1 MNILTNSVV
10 FLTGAAGGIGKAF
23 IKELVNRKVS
33 KIYITGLDLNI
44 LQEIAKEFPNI
55 IVPVKLDVT
64 NSKEIS
70 ECVNKYLDVTILI
83 NNAGVELKSSFLNP
97 KSAEL
102 AKFEMSVNYIGV
114 VDLTNQFINILKS
127 NKNPAIVNILS
138 VGSLILVKKIE
149 TYCASKTATH
159 IFTQSIREE
168 LKNEIIVFGV
178 YPGYVDT
185 SMVADIDTNKIT
197 PEALVANICD
207 DILKGELD
215 IFPDTMSINYRNSN
229 KLKLDYL

>member
-10 FLTGAAGGIGKAF
+10 FLTGGDGGIGKAF

-33 KIYITGLDLNI
+33 KIYIAGLYLSP
-44 LQEIAKEFPNI
+44 LQEIAKEYPNI
-55 IVPVKLDVT
+55 VVPVKLNVT
-64 NSKEIS
+64 NSKEIT
-70 ECVNKYLDVTILI
+70 ECANKYLDVTILI
-83 NNAGVELKSSFLNP
+83 NNAGIELKSSFLNP
-97 KSAEL
+97 KSAEY
-102 AKFEMSVNYIGV
+102 AKLEMTVNYIGV

-138 VGSLILVKKIE
+138 VGSLISVKKIE

-168 LKNEIIVFGV
+168 LKNEITVFGV

-185 SMVADIDTNKIT
+185 SMVADINANKIT
-197 PEALVANICD
+197 PEMLVANICN
-207 DILKGELD
+207 DIIKGVLD
-215 IFPDTMSINYRNSN
+215 IFPDPMSLNYTNSN